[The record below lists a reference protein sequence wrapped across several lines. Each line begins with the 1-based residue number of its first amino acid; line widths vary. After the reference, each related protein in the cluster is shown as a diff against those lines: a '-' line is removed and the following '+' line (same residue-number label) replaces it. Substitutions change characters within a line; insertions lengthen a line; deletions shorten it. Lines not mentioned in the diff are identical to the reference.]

1 MPTKHPTKRRLPLV
15 VLGGILAGLLYAD
28 TGQTGENT
36 PASATTSTP
45 PSAPVSTP
53 APDDGARKRSTEDT
67 LAQLERLARSGKL
80 SFEELK
86 AVNETMARLREAL
99 RERSRGEE
107 EGYFLKELR
116 TLLTDKADKE
126 RANRLAALEAARFLL
141 YAGEADQALKYLMQ
155 ARPASQEDI
164 EWPLLATRAYLQLG
178 DYARA
183 AIMAERV
190 EGLLKQRSPLLLSV
204 PVAASQVMGYR
215 MFQEETNTRFKPSDM
230 LTLYLEINGAKFINA
245 PGGGARCSLDF
256 GLELR
261 DQLQNVLDLNDNY
274 GKYDP
279 AYNGEVRDL
288 HATIYYRI
296 PASLDPGQ
304 YTLVIRC
311 RDEFAKGA
319 EAQVEYVFSIE
330 GARLAV
336 PRNDEQEKDRLRAA
350 QLQQQ
355 LQSGK
360 TPDLV
365 DPLADLTD
373 LLDTGEKKK
382 EPAKDL
388 MKHGLEMMLDQ
399 SKRAGD
405 LLNK

>member
-1 MPTKHPTKRRLPLV
+1 MPTKCIKKRGIIAIA
-15 VLGGILAGLLYAD
+15 LGGILAGLLFTAY
-28 TGQTGENT
+28 GQAGEGTPPPATTTPPATPT
-36 PASATTSTP
+36 PASTE
-45 PSAPVSTP
+45 SAR
-53 APDDGARKRSTEDT
+53 GRSKEDT
-67 LAQLERLARSGKL
+67 LAALERLARSGKL

-99 RERSRGEE
+99 RERSRGEDE
-107 EGYFLKELR
+107 TYHLRELR
-116 TLLTDKADKE
+116 ALLTAKADGE
-126 RANRLAALEAARFLL
+126 RNNRLAALEAARFLL
-141 YAGEADQALKYLMQ
+141 YTGEADQALKYLMQ
-155 ARPASQEDI
+155 AKPASQEDM

-190 EGLLKQRSPLLLSV
+190 EGLLKQRSPLLLSI

-215 MFQEETNTRFKPSDM
+215 MFQEEASTRFKPSDM
-230 LTLYLEINGAKFINA
+230 LTLYIEINGAKFISS

-261 DQLQNVLDLNDNY
+261 DQLQNVIDLNDNY

-279 AYNGEVRDL
+279 TFNGEVRDL

-296 PASLDPGQ
+296 PANLDPGE
-304 YTLVIRC
+304 YALVIRC
-311 RDEFAKGA
+311 RDGFSKGT
-319 EAQVEYVFSIE
+319 ETQVEYVFKVE

-336 PRNDEQEKDRLRAA
+336 PQDDEQERARLRAA
-350 QLQQQ
+350 QLQQK

-360 TPDLV
+360 SADLA
-365 DPLADLTD
+365 DPLADIAD
-373 LLDTGEKKK
+373 LLEPKDGDKKK
-382 EPAKDL
+382 EPTKDL
-388 MKHGLEMMLDQ
+388 MKQGLDIMLDQ